1 MKRKLIAVLLCFT
14 MIFSFGLTAC
24 DSIGLKSPCKH
35 EYTEETFLQA
45 TCISEGVL
53 KRTCSLCGMQTCE
66 KTDKTEHTYENG
78 LCTTCNTADPSFSGT
93 ITIEPDDPALDLG
106 DCKHTTVTTYTME
119 PTCNREGG
127 KVEQCNSCGR
137 IAYLEAYPATGDH
150 AWEEFIEE
158 PTCISD
164 GLKYKECQEC
174 NAMQFV
180 AVMKK
185 LGHAR
190 ENGVCSR
197 CGDGKS
203 NIGAGVVETYDG
215 SAVTVTF
222 YHTMGANL
230 RSVLDTYIP
239 KFNELY
245 PNITIEHQSAGDY
258 PALRDQ
264 IATELTAG
272 NAPSLAYCY
281 GDHVALYNKAQA
293 VMPMDEYIAHD
304 TMGLTY
310 AQIADFIPCFYNEGK
325 SFDDGKMYMLPVTK
339 STEVLYYNK
348 TFFEQHN
355 LTVPTTWDEMEV
367 LCAQIK
373 TIDPN
378 CIPLGYDSEAN
389 WFITMTEQLKSGYT
403 TIDGDKFVFDT
414 DANYAFVEKLRNWY
428 KAGYVTTEEIY
439 GNYTSGLFTETDI
452 GRCKSYMCI
461 GSSAGASYQC
471 PDANSDGSYPFEV
484 GVAMIPQADAN
495 NKKVI
500 QQGPSLC
507 MFKKSNAQE
516 MAAAWLFAKYLTTT
530 VEFQAQFSMTNG
542 YTPVIQSAVEHPV
555 YQEYLNRGDG
565 NRCLSATVI
574 KQTLAQ
580 KDYYF
585 FSPAFNGSS
594 AARDAVGALL
604 QSCFVNDPVAGQSV
618 ADFIKAEFKK
628 SIDTLKYDYGY

>member
-1 MKRKLIAVLLCFT
+1 MKNKKIVSIVAGALAAVNV
-14 MIFSFGLTAC
+14 FSFAAC
-24 DSIGLKSPCKH
+24 QPKNS
-35 EYTEETFLQA
+35 
-45 TCISEGVL
+45 
-53 KRTCSLCGMQTCE
+53 
-66 KTDKTEHTYENG
+66 
-78 LCTTCNTADPSFSGT
+78 TTGSVDA
-93 ITIEPDDPALDLG
+93 
-106 DCKHTTVTTYTME
+106 
-119 PTCNREGG
+119 
-127 KVEQCNSCGR
+127 
-137 IAYLEAYPATGDH
+137 
-150 AWEEFIEE
+150 
-158 PTCISD
+158 
-164 GLKYKECQEC
+164 
-174 NAMQFV
+174 
-180 AVMKK
+180 
-185 LGHAR
+185 
-190 ENGVCSR
+190 
-197 CGDGKS
+197 
-203 NIGAGVVETYDG
+203 YDG

-230 RSVLDTYIP
+230 KAVLDKYIP

-281 GDHVALYNKAQA
+281 PDHVALYNKAQA
-293 VMPMDEYIAHD
+293 VMPMDDYIAHE
-304 TMGLTY
+304 TMGLTD
-310 AQIADFIPCFYNEGK
+310 AQIADFIEVYYNEGK
-325 SFDDGKMYMLPVTK
+325 SFGDGKMYTLPMTK

-348 TFFEQHN
+348 TFFTEHN
-355 LTVPTTWDEMEV
+355 LTLPTTWDEMKA

-373 TIDPN
+373 QLEPS

-414 DANYAFVEKLRNWY
+414 DANYAFVEEFREWY

-439 GNYTSGLFTETDI
+439 GSYTSGLFTETGTKAD
-452 GRCKSYMCI
+452 GSPKQKCYMCI

-471 PDANSDGSYPFEV
+471 PDAVTNDDGTTTYPFEV
-484 GVAMIPQADAN
+484 GVAMIPQADAS

-530 VEFQAQFSMTNG
+530 VEFQAEFSMTNG
-542 YTPVIQSAVEHPV
+542 YTPVLKSVQENAV
-555 YQEYLNRGDG
+555 YKAFLDAADG
-565 NRCLSATVI
+565 NAKLQATVV

-580 KDYYF
+580 KDYYYI
-585 FSPAFNGSS
+585 SPAFNGSS

-604 QSCFVNDPVAGQSV
+604 QACFVNDPAAGQSV